1 MSLFNNIYN
10 LDIENR
16 NKRIL
21 RELSVNGEE
30 IPTED
35 DVDDNFDD
43 ISPTEDD
50 QEAAQDN
57 PENANDNVNEEPT
70 QEETPEEGEDNP
82 PDDEGETNFD
92 IPDEE
97 TADDVTPTA
106 EEPQD
111 DAVPENTPDD
121 ATNPPTEDDAAT
133 TADVQQ
139 LNTDDTATEDVEDD
153 FTVGD
158 ETDDAGGNQ
167 YDQDDINTDND
178 TAGDNTNDGM
188 DDGAA
193 PAEGDQETG
202 DTGGDTDAGGDFD
215 LDGDMGGEE
224 GADDGTGDPNADQGQ
239 DTGGDTMGAQGDPS
253 DNIADQE
260 QQEAEKQ
267 LYDTLTEEQKQLR
280 VLRLKKSYKQLFNQ
294 SENILN
300 AINGITKTQENI
312 DTLRRVI
319 EALSKIKKLLIQYTS
334 TNFDMNTYIENYS
347 NYIKFLAVFR
357 TISKVMDELTNSDN
371 KG

>member
-1 MSLFNNIYN
+1 MSIFNSVYN
-10 LDIENR
+10 LNIENR

-21 RELSVNGEE
+21 KELSVNGEE

-35 DVDDNFDD
+35 DVDDNFDN

-50 QEAAQDN
+50 QETAQDN
-57 PENANDNVNEEPT
+57 PENTNDTVNEEPA
-70 QEETPEEGEDNP
+70 QEEVPDEEDTPPE
-82 PDDEGETNFD
+82 DEGETNFD

-106 EEPQD
+106 EEPQED
-111 DAVPENTPDD
+111 TVPENTPDD
-121 ATNPPTEDDAAT
+121 TTNPPTEDDAAT
-133 TADVQQ
+133 ADDVQQ

-153 FTVGD
+153 FTLGD
-158 ETDDAGGNQ
+158 ETDDAGGYQ
-167 YDQDDINTDND
+167 YNQDDTNTDND
-178 TAGDNTNDGM
+178 NVGNNANDGM
-188 DDGAA
+188 DDGTA
-193 PAEGDQETG
+193 PVEGDQETG
-202 DTGGDTDAGGDFD
+202 DAGGATDDTGDFD
-215 LDGDMGGEE
+215 LDGEDMGGEE
-224 GADDGTGDPNADQGQ
+224 GTDDGTGDPNADQGQ
-239 DTGGDTMGAQGDPS
+239 DAGGGTMGAQGDPS